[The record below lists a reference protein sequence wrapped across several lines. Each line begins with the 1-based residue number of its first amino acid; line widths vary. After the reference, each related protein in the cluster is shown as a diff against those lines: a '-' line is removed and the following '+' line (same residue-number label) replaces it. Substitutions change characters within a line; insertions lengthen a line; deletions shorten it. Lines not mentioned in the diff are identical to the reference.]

1 MPERELSVPADLR
14 ALLAAPAGEVLLL
27 GHASPDGDQL
37 GSLLGLG
44 LGLAGAGWSV
54 TMAGPHPVPEP
65 LRFLPGSALFQHWTA
80 PRGPFDLV
88 IVCDCPDPTRAR
100 GLLEG
105 ARGPRTRVVNIDHH
119 PDNRR
124 YGSVN
129 WVDVT
134 ASATGEMI
142 YDLMEVLGL
151 KITAEVA
158 TNLYTAIHTDTGSF
172 RYSNASAKAFRIAAE
187 LVVRGAD
194 PALVAAQLY
203 ETRPPESLA
212 LLGRLLPEI
221 EVSPD
226 GLVAWLAIQRGS
238 VPDAFLEA
246 EDLVTY
252 PRSIRGVKVAI
263 LFKETADGR
272 VKVSLRGKGEVPVN
286 RIAARFGGG
295 GHANAAGCEVKGT
308 LDEATAR
315 VLSAVSEVLG
325 RPLR

>member
-88 IVCDCPDPTRAR
+88 IVCDCPDPTRAG

-172 RYSNASAKAFRIAAE
+172 RYSNASAKAFRTAAE
-187 LVVRGAD
+187 LVARGAD

-212 LLGRLLPEI
+212 LLGRLLRQI

-226 GLVAWLAIQRGS
+226 GLVAWLAIPRGS

-308 LDEATAR
+308 LDEATVG
-315 VLSAVSEVLG
+315 VLSVVSEVLG